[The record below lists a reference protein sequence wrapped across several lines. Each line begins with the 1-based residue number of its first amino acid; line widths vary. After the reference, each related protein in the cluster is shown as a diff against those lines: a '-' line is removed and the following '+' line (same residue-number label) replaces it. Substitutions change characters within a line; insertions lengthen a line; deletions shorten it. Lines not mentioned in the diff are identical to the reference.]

1 MTEAQLPVPVQDHPH
16 WRVNLRPAIYT
27 PELIPSLAGCY
38 ATIEKTRLRLGGW
51 EFPYLSPH
59 RNQRQQGTNWI
70 ASWIDF
76 AGHMEYWRFYQSG
89 QFLHL
94 SAVRECIDSRWGKEL
109 KDAMRRNLSHLT
121 TFDWSKVNGYVDI
134 QNLNCTI
141 SEIFEFAAR
150 LSQHG
155 IYEGTVTIEVELRKS
170 RGLLLAAGPGRLW
183 NIDCIAKEENLGR
196 AWEVGSDDLV
206 ASGAGHALE
215 ATRWFLERFG
225 WIPPNMDPLKKDQE
239 RFLKGIA

>member
-1 MTEAQLPVPVQDHPH
+1 MPEALPDLIAGHPH
-16 WRVNLRPAIYT
+16 WRVNLRPEIHEA
-27 PELIPSLAGCY
+27 ELIPSIADCY

-59 RNQRQQGTNWI
+59 RNQRQQGANWI
-70 ASWIDF
+70 ASGVNLDI
-76 AGHMEYWRFYQSG
+76 HLEYWRLYQSG

-94 SAVRECIDSRWGKEL
+94 SAVRECIDSLWRKEL
-109 KDAMRRNLSHLT
+109 EDAMKQSLSHIT
-121 TFDWSKVNGYVDI
+121 TFDWSQVTGYMDI
-134 QNLNCTI
+134 QNLNRTI

-155 IYEGTVTIEVELRKS
+155 ICKGTVTVEVELKNS
-170 RGLLLAAGPGRLW
+170 RGLLLAARPGRLW
-183 NIDCIAKEENLGR
+183 NIDCLATEENLGH
-196 AWEVGSDDLV
+196 AWDVRGDALV
-206 ASGAGHALE
+206 ASGAEHAME

-225 WIPPNMDPLKKDQE
+225 WVNPNMDSLKKDQE

>member
-1 MTEAQLPVPVQDHPH
+1 MPEALPDLIAGQPH
-16 WRVNLRPAIYT
+16 WRVDLRPEIYEA
-27 PELIPSLAGCY
+27 ELIPSIADCY

-59 RNQRQQGTNWI
+59 RNQRQQGNNWI
-70 ASWIDF
+70 ASGVDF
-76 AGHMEYWRFYQSG
+76 AGHLEYWRLYQSG

-94 SAVRECIDSRWGKEL
+94 SAVRECRDALWRKEL
-109 KDAMRRNLSHLT
+109 EDAMKQILNHIT
-121 TFDWSKVNGYVDI
+121 TFDWSKVTGYVDI

-155 IYEGTVTIEVELRKS
+155 IYEGTVTIRVELKNS
-170 RGLLLAAGPGRLW
+170 RGLLLAARPGRFW
-183 NIDCIAKEENLGR
+183 NLDCIATEENLGR
-196 AWEVGSDDLV
+196 AWDVRGDALV
-206 ASGAGHALE
+206 ARVAEHALE

-225 WIPPNMDPLKKDQE
+225 WVNPNMDALKKDQE